1 MPLDHTEVSATLA
14 GLHHGDRAHVVHVA
28 GTDTKLVARLAARGL
43 VPGVE
48 LRILRGGDPMLIG
61 IDESRWALTRHD
73 AEAVHVE
80 VVKRERRSLLRAL
93 LS

>member
-1 MPLDHTEVSATLA
+1 MSSNPPEVSATLA
-14 GLHHGDRAHVVHVA
+14 GLRPGDRAHVVHVA
-28 GTDTKLVARLAARGL
+28 GADVKLVARLAARGL

-48 LRILRGGDPMLIG
+48 LRCLRGGDPMLIG

-73 AEAVHVE
+73 AEAVHVD
-80 VVKRERRSLLRAL
+80 VAQRPPRSLLRAL